1 MAKILYSKPSITE
14 LEIEYVRQAVS
25 DGWGENCYEFVSKF
39 ESSFKNY
46 LGVRHAVSTSSCT
59 GALHMGMHALGIK
72 PGDEV
77 ILADTNWV
85 ASVAPIVHL
94 GAKPVFVDILRDSWC
109 IDPELVESAI
119 TSRTK
124 AILAVHM
131 YGNLCNMN
139 RLLDISKRY
148 NIPLIEDAA
157 EAIGSC
163 YFSRYAGSMSSF
175 GVFSFHGTKT
185 LTTGEGGMF
194 VTNNDELYEKVLTLS
209 NHGRSRSQAKFFWP
223 DRIGYKYKMSNIQA
237 ALGCAQLERVDEL
250 VSRKRQILDRYK
262 SSFSL
267 LGLDDCSFNL
277 ESPNTRIGAWMVNCV
292 FNFLN
297 PLSSPSSHILSSLNH
312 SDIAARPFFVPLSS
326 TPPFANYKSLHKEQS
341 IAALL
346 PKISIN
352 LPSYHDITDE
362 EIYFVSEVVKGSISS
377 LES

>member
-1 MAKILYSKPSITE
+1 
-14 LEIEYVRQAVS
+14 
-25 DGWGENCYEFVSKF
+25 
-39 ESSFKNY
+39 
-46 LGVRHAVSTSSCT
+46 
-59 GALHMGMHALGIK
+59 MGMHALGIK

-163 YFSRYAGSMSSF
+163 YFPDTLDQCHLLGFLPWY
-175 GVFSFHGTKT
+175 KT

-194 VTNNDELYEKVLTLS
+194 VTNNDELYEKFLHFLIMVV
-209 NHGRSRSQAKFFWP
+209 QDPAAWP
-223 DRIGYKYKMSNIQA
+223 DRM
-237 ALGCAQLERVDEL
+237 D
-250 VSRKRQILDRYK
+250 
-262 SSFSL
+262 
-267 LGLDDCSFNL
+267 
-277 ESPNTRIGAWMVNCV
+277 T
-292 FNFLN
+292 
-297 PLSSPSSHILSSLNH
+297 
-312 SDIAARPFFVPLSS
+312 
-326 TPPFANYKSLHKEQS
+326 S
-341 IAALL
+341 IR
-346 PKISIN
+346 
-352 LPSYHDITDE
+352 
-362 EIYFVSEVVKGSISS
+362 
-377 LES
+377 

>member
-139 RLLDISKRY
+139 RL
-148 NIPLIEDAA
+148 
-157 EAIGSC
+157 
-163 YFSRYAGSMSSF
+163 
-175 GVFSFHGTKT
+175 
-185 LTTGEGGMF
+185 
-194 VTNNDELYEKVLTLS
+194 
-209 NHGRSRSQAKFFWP
+209 
-223 DRIGYKYKMSNIQA
+223 
-237 ALGCAQLERVDEL
+237 
-250 VSRKRQILDRYK
+250 
-262 SSFSL
+262 
-267 LGLDDCSFNL
+267 
-277 ESPNTRIGAWMVNCV
+277 
-292 FNFLN
+292 
-297 PLSSPSSHILSSLNH
+297 
-312 SDIAARPFFVPLSS
+312 
-326 TPPFANYKSLHKEQS
+326 
-341 IAALL
+341 
-346 PKISIN
+346 
-352 LPSYHDITDE
+352 
-362 EIYFVSEVVKGSISS
+362 
-377 LES
+377 

>member
-148 NIPLIEDAA
+148 NIPLIGMLHKLLDLAT
-157 EAIGSC
+157 
-163 YFSRYAGSMSSF
+163 FPD
-175 GVFSFHGTKT
+175 T
-185 LTTGEGGMF
+185 L
-194 VTNNDELYEKVLTLS
+194 DQCHLL
-209 NHGRSRSQAKFFWP
+209 A
-223 DRIGYKYKMSNIQA
+223 
-237 ALGCAQLERVDEL
+237 
-250 VSRKRQILDRYK
+250 
-262 SSFSL
+262 FSL
-267 LGLDDCSFNL
+267 SMVQKPLLLVRVACLSLIMMNFMKKFLHFLIMVVQDPKPSFFGQ
-277 ESPNTRIGAWMVNCV
+277 IV
-292 FNFLN
+292 
-297 PLSSPSSHILSSLNH
+297 
-312 SDIAARPFFVPLSS
+312 SD
-326 TPPFANYKSLHKEQS
+326 TS
-341 IAALL
+341 IR
-346 PKISIN
+346 
-352 LPSYHDITDE
+352 
-362 EIYFVSEVVKGSISS
+362 
-377 LES
+377 